1 MHHLV
6 WPRGRAAGGST
17 SRGFTQPDP
26 PELCR
31 LEALGSTT
39 ATRDEQPHDVTG
51 LEGVNRRNASLNR
64 LWQTGLLAE
73 ASPGVGEAGLK
84 HDVPIEATEV
94 ALDHDERLIAKAKV
108 QTGDAVV
115 EGFNQG
121 VAAAA
126 MDGFGFEFSQHFASD
141 SLAAMLWSDPEI
153 VDEQALALSSSRAP
167 SDDARSFAD
176 ETGDRRCVAISQLVS
191 NVREDTI
198 GEDGQVFRL
207 SVAFQ

>member
-1 MHHLV
+1 
-6 WPRGRAAGGST
+6 
-17 SRGFTQPDP
+17 
-26 PELCR
+26 
-31 LEALGSTT
+31 
-39 ATRDEQPHDVTG
+39 
-51 LEGVNRRNASLNR
+51 
-64 LWQTGLLAE
+64 LWQTGLPAE
-73 ASPGVGEAGLK
+73 ASPGVGEAGLE
-84 HDVPIEATEV
+84 HDVPFEASEV
-94 ALDHDERLIAKAKV
+94 ALDHDERLIAKARV
-108 QTGDAVV
+108 QTGDGVV

-126 MDGFGFEFSQHFASD
+126 MDGFGFEFSQHSASD
-141 SLAAMLWSDPEI
+141 SLAPSLWSDPEI
-153 VDEQALALSSSRAP
+153 VDEQALAFGSSRAP